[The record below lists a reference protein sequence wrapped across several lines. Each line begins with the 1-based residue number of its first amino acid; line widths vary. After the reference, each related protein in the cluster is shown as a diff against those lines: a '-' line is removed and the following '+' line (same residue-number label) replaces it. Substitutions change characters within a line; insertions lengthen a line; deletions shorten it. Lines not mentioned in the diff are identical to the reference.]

1 MVFYSVNSRKKV
13 FHLPHCSHVRNIKP
27 EHRRTFETPEEARK
41 NHYILCSCC
50 SPVGQRLRKE
60 RIRVEQFC
68 QEYGAVVYL
77 HDGQLIV
84 STPRSK
90 WKIVAGGKA
99 NKLMLYHRNTRGIA
113 DPTSP
118 FPKYHFQ
125 KVHKNTIVEYLEEV
139 VEHDYFR
146 MRSPLQPLPKK
157 KEKPRKGTRRWR
169 AQQEKEK
176 KIAKRAAIRNV
187 YALLEA
193 I

>member
-1 MVFYSVNSRKKV
+1 MVFYSVNSRKKI
-13 FHLPHCSHVRNIKP
+13 FHLPHCAHVRNMKP

-68 QEYGAVVYL
+68 QEHGAVVYL

-99 NKLMLYHRNTRGIA
+99 NKLMLYHRNTRGNLR
-113 DPTSP
+113 
-118 FPKYHFQ
+118 Y
-125 KVHKNTIVEYLEEV
+125 
-139 VEHDYFR
+139 
-146 MRSPLQPLPKK
+146 
-157 KEKPRKGTRRWR
+157 
-169 AQQEKEK
+169 
-176 KIAKRAAIRNV
+176 
-187 YALLEA
+187 
-193 I
+193 